1 MIVYDRIQDDRT
13 VNKRAVHAKNVM
25 YIFMRQQQQSDLYRR
40 AQGGRTSL
48 PSVGSITILSVD
60 TIMNG
65 LITNFQS
72 IEKITLGDGIKNASH
87 ERNELS
93 SQKLD
98 VRFSR
103 HLGICRAHSCLRI
116 VAKLTLSVQLF
127 LLQVFSNLLYS
138 FIGISNVGSNRSLCP
153 YLVAFTNL

>member
-1 MIVYDRIQDDRT
+1 
-13 VNKRAVHAKNVM
+13 
-25 YIFMRQQQQSDLYRR
+25 MRQQQQSDLYRR

-48 PSVGSITILSVD
+48 PSVGSITILSLD
-60 TIMNG
+60 TIVNG

-103 HLGICRAHSCLRI
+103 HLGISRAHRCLHNRKI
-116 VAKLTLSVQLF
+116 YSMSVGLQLF
-127 LLQVFSNLLYS
+127 LFQVFSNLLYIHS
-138 FIGISNVGSNRSLCP
+138 SAIQMLDRTDHCVRIWLRSRTCR
-153 YLVAFTNL
+153 